1 MKKIVLLIVS
11 FLGVLEAQ
19 ERLKKPLLER
29 MIEPRVSVDS
39 AYLSD
44 AGVDGGGGVEVFKNS
59 LRVSNGFVGVQYT
72 NWKFNWSDISALPF
86 GDGVRKPIV
95 QMHRIQ
101 ANFSVPY
108 PINEKWFLLSQISL
122 SSTYEEE
129 MNDSYGGGVFSFFSY
144 KMDKD
149 HTFQF
154 GAFANY
160 HPIKTLALPVM
171 SYSYRSQQR
180 DGLQV
185 VLGFPRTYIGYHLD
199 EKTLL
204 RFGAIFSQSVIK
216 LSNQSVLE
224 PRGYVEAKDY
234 MSNLGVSY
242 ELDEWFRI
250 ESDILYSLKREFN
263 LYNSAGEEGD
273 SYSIK
278 PSLGINIRVAYRF

>member
-1 MKKIVLLIVS
+1 MVF

-39 AYLSD
+39 SYLSD
-44 AGVDGGGGVEVFKNS
+44 ADVDGGGGVEVLKNS
-59 LRVSNGFVGVQYT
+59 LRVNNGFVGVQYT
-72 NWKFNWSDISALPF
+72 HWKFNWSDIAALPF
-86 GDGVRKPIV
+86 GDGVTKPIEE
-95 QMHRIQ
+95 MHRIQ
-101 ANFSVPY
+101 ANLSLPY

-122 SSTYEEE
+122 SSTYEKE
-129 MNDSYGGGVFSFFSY
+129 MNDSYGGGVFSFLSY

-199 EKTLL
+199 PKTLV

-216 LSNQSVLE
+216 LSNESVLE

-234 MSNLGVSY
+234 MSNIGISY
-242 ELDEWFRI
+242 ELDESLRI

-278 PSLGINIRVAYRF
+278 PSFGFNVRVAYRF